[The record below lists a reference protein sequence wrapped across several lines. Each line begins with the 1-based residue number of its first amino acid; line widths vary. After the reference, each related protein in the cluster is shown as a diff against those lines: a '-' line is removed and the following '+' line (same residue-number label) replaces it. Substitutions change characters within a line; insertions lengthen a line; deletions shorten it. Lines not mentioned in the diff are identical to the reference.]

1 MSQIQVELRTSRW
14 MGGTMV
20 EDRIRSYR

>member
-20 EDRIRSYR
+20 EDRISSYR